1 MHTVATAPASPSPSG
16 EATITIAGHLY
27 SASQVHTFAHGAAIL
42 AGFFLL
48 SYLALVVFPKFAA
61 RRYSPAPA
69 SAMPHRAL
77 ALAPERPF
85 AARPPATHA
94 PKASTSE
101 PPLPTPMSP
110 PPEYHSR
117 PSTPVVPVPAPPAPF
132 TPAAWAATTRLHGIA
147 DRTVGA
153 APAPMPLAARYFPF
167 PNDAQV
173 AVTVPLAKEFP
184 WVHETHDFGLVTR
197 RIPASAYRTAS
208 FARPPSVVLL
218 EGLARKLNLKYA
230 EGGAGR
236 RSVGAGRRPFSA
248 VFAGARGSKVLS
260 GQLSSGVKEK
270 AASKARVGPGRKAIS
285 KAAGKENANVRVPVP
300 AN

>member
-1 MHTVATAPASPSPSG
+1 
-16 EATITIAGHLY
+16 
-27 SASQVHTFAHGAAIL
+27 
-42 AGFFLL
+42 
-48 SYLALVVFPKFAA
+48 
-61 RRYSPAPA
+61 
-69 SAMPHRAL
+69 PHRAL

-85 AARPPATHA
+85 APRPPATHA

-101 PPLPTPMSP
+101 RPLPTEPMSP

-117 PSTPVVPVPAPPAPF
+117 AATPVSVSVPAPPAPF
-132 TPAAWAATTRLHGIA
+132 TPAAWAATTRLHRIA

-153 APAPMPLAARYFPF
+153 APAFMPLAARYFPF
-167 PNDAQV
+167 PSPEPQLQV
-173 AVTVPLAKEFP
+173 EFP

-248 VFAGARGSKVLS
+248 VFAGARGNKVLS

-270 AASKARVGPGRKAIS
+270 AASKARVGPGGKAIS
-285 KAAGKENANVRVPVP
+285 KAAGKENANARVPVP